1 MTQSPGV
8 MVIHGTMKAAGF
20 WCRLVGEKVF
30 GVAWL
35 RVREV

>member
-8 MVIHGTMKAAGF
+8 MVIDGTMKAASF
-20 WCRLVGEKVF
+20 WCRLLWEKVF

-35 RVREV
+35 RVGEV